1 MLSFALSGTT
11 SRLGTESGYS
21 SLEKKSPR
29 VADEQAHTD
38 SRCDCD
44 PVCSPASHPCMF
56 PTLKSLSPC
65 PFPPPTNHSSQGACE
80 GDPEDVVGCSW
91 EKSLES
97 NGKRQSH
104 TSMTHTL
111 RHEAHQ
117 APSQR
122 RKVHRLFGNRRR

>member
-1 MLSFALSGTT
+1 MLSFALSGTK
-11 SRLGTESGYS
+11 SRLGIESGYS
-21 SLEKKSPR
+21 SLEKTSPR

-56 PTLKSLSPC
+56 PTLKPLSPC
-65 PFPPPTNHSSQGACE
+65 PFPSPTNHSSQGACK
-80 GDPEDVVGCSW
+80 GDPEDVVGC
-91 EKSLES
+91 SLES

-104 TSMTHTL
+104 TSTTHTL

-117 APSQR
+117 APRPR